1 MIRQLLTITAASLWL
16 LSGCS
21 SGSMSSSKP
30 TDDELRGRSGA
41 TPGYVKPIRGGTNK
55 PSYVVRGKRY
65 RVLDTSKGY
74 NEVGM
79 ASWYGDKF
87 HGRPTS
93 TGERYDMYEFTAA
106 HKSLPLPT
114 FVRVT
119 NLANDRSVVVKV
131 NDRGPFIS
139 GRIIDLSYAA
149 ATKLGTRASGV
160 ARVRVEALSPF
171 QYRTQALADR
181 AGVKP
186 GAGGVSGKPLAT
198 RPSATK
204 PVTGSGGYEVADVL
218 AFDDQAPAT
227 TVAEVKTPVATK
239 PAVEPIKL
247 NPVSVEVQPVVAA
260 QPLVSTP
267 QPDKPQ
273 TIMFAEPASTA
284 SPASSASGCQ
294 AGQKRCLQVGV
305 FSEVGKANEV
315 KGKVQQVTSSPVE
328 VRSFEK
334 NGATLYR
341 VLIGP
346 MQPNQF
352 ETIAKAV
359 HQTGVY
365 GRFVSF

>member
-1 MIRQLLTITAASLWL
+1 MIRKLLMTTAASLWL

-21 SGSMSSSKP
+21 SGSMSGSKP
-30 TDDELRGRSGA
+30 TDDELRGRNGA

-55 PSYVVRGKRY
+55 PTYVVRGKRY

-93 TGERYDMYEFTAA
+93 TGERYDMYKFTAA

-131 NDRGPFIS
+131 NDRGPFIA

-186 GAGGVSGKPLAT
+186 GAGGVAGKPLAT
-198 RPSATK
+198 RPSATT
-204 PVTGSGGYEVADVL
+204 PVTGNGGYEVANVL
-218 AFDDQAPAT
+218 AFEDQATAT
-227 TVAEVKTPVATK
+227 VEAVKTPVATK
-239 PAVEPIKL
+239 PVAEPITL
-247 NPVSVEVQPVVAA
+247 SPVSVEAQPIAA
-260 QPLVSTP
+260 QPLVPTP
-267 QPDKPQ
+267 QPAQPQ
-273 TIMFAEPASTA
+273 TLVLAEPVSTG
-284 SPASSASGCQ
+284 SPVSSTSGCQ
-294 AGQKRCLQVGV
+294 TGQKRCLQVGV
-305 FSEVGKANEV
+305 FSEAAKANAV

-328 VRSFEK
+328 VRSFVK

-346 MQPNQF
+346 MQPDQF